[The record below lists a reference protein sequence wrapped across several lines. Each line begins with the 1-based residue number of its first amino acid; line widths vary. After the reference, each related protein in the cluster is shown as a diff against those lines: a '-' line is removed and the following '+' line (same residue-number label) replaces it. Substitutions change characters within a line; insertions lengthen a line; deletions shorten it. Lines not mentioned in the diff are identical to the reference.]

1 VATLEKPESFG
12 HQKHRT
18 SLGGIKTPGWDTDWT
33 EQSDQISEEAIE
45 TFGKQ

>member
-1 VATLEKPESFG
+1 VATLDKPESFR

-18 SLGGIKTPGWDTDWT
+18 SLGGTEPPGWDTDGT

-45 TFGKQ
+45 TFG